1 MDIVIGFWVFAG
13 LVIAA
18 GVQRWLASRRK
29 EKRERE
35 LLEIAR
41 NREGRP

>member
-29 EKRERE
+29 ERRERE
-35 LLEIAR
+35 LLELAR
-41 NREGRP
+41 KNK

>member
-18 GVQRWLASRRK
+18 GVQRWLAGRRK
-29 EKRERE
+29 EKREQEMLE
-35 LLEIAR
+35 LAR
-41 NREGRP
+41 QNKK